1 MSDKKVS
8 RAQIEKLI
16 EMADQLEKR
25 ELAVSRETKYLE
37 ELQAS
42 LDERERGLADAK
54 TETPVRPPHKQEA
67 KETGTV
73 HREKPV
79 AAPRPKAPKAIAQ
92 KAFAD
97 PDSEINDVL
106 QSIFRDYS
114 DSVHQINTQLST
126 VTAAMMC
133 AAVTCMLENRG
144 FSVKDIFLEEMRKM
158 LQGGAFGDVCELS
171 PAQYSRPA
179 PIPAPRPTPKPAP
192 APVPEPE
199 PAPAPKPE
207 PEPVPEPKP
216 APAPK
221 PASRPLPDPMQLP
234 KLKYLDADEDDEA
247 DRIKASAPAG
257 PPQAKDGFLR
267 IGSVTEFQKLGEYG
281 FRNDDTLVRVE
292 LPDGIQNLPGSFF
305 YGCTNLEEILLPD
318 SLLEIG
324 AYAFYGCGSLQNV
337 RLSANSGLLEI
348 GEYAF
353 AMCETMKSFAVPP
366 LVETLG
372 TSVFRFCSAL
382 EILSFSKESKL
393 RSIGSHLMQN
403 CASIEKVRLPDSITV
418 IPTSMFYG
426 CSNLKKVVAKGVDT
440 IEDYAFYGNESLRTV
455 RIHSKKM
462 IAPQAFEG
470 CDPSLEIEYLSY

>member
-54 TETPVRPPHKQEA
+54 ADKPVRPPHKPEA

-73 HREKPV
+73 HREQPV
-79 AAPRPKAPKAIAQ
+79 AAPSPKAPKAIAQ
-92 KAFAD
+92 KAYAD

-179 PIPAPRPTPKPAP
+179 PIPAPGRRPNRRPRLCPNPRRRPNRSRNLCRNPSPRPRPRRNRRPGRYPIPCNCRNSSIWTPTKTT
-192 APVPEPE
+192 
-199 PAPAPKPE
+199 
-207 PEPVPEPKP
+207 
-216 APAPK
+216 
-221 PASRPLPDPMQLP
+221 R
-234 KLKYLDADEDDEA
+234 
-247 DRIKASAPAG
+247 RIA
-257 PPQAKDGFLR
+257 
-267 IGSVTEFQKLGEYG
+267 
-281 FRNDDTLVRVE
+281 
-292 LPDGIQNLPGSFF
+292 
-305 YGCTNLEEILLPD
+305 
-318 SLLEIG
+318 
-324 AYAFYGCGSLQNV
+324 
-337 RLSANSGLLEI
+337 
-348 GEYAF
+348 
-353 AMCETMKSFAVPP
+353 
-366 LVETLG
+366 
-372 TSVFRFCSAL
+372 
-382 EILSFSKESKL
+382 
-393 RSIGSHLMQN
+393 
-403 CASIEKVRLPDSITV
+403 
-418 IPTSMFYG
+418 
-426 CSNLKKVVAKGVDT
+426 
-440 IEDYAFYGNESLRTV
+440 
-455 RIHSKKM
+455 
-462 IAPQAFEG
+462 
-470 CDPSLEIEYLSY
+470 